1 MSSMLKDLA
10 ERQLHLMILGDWKR
24 VDPKLLEY
32 LEGELGTEPEKD
44 PIGVAFCLL
53 RIGVSPE
60 KATSLLSWKDFETF
74 CMRGLQIHGMEAI
87 RGLRFKNDRR
97 YEIDVLGIGEGLI
110 LLIDCKM
117 WSTKGRSGKIESV
130 ARDHLRK
137 AKAFDEAIRFDSID
151 GLIRGT
157 GKSQII
163 PVIVSWLDTGVV
175 RSKDGVA
182 IVSLRNFPSFLNS
195 IDELEDFLK
204 IDVDYRIKI
213 RRETPSRNLSVL
225 RF

>member
-1 MSSMLKDLA
+1 MPSMLKELA
-10 ERQLHLMILGDWKR
+10 ERQLHLMILGDWKG
-24 VDPKLLEY
+24 VDPELLEY
-32 LEGELGTEPEKD
+32 LEGELGAEPERD

-53 RIGVSPE
+53 KIGVSPE
-60 KATSLLSWKDFETF
+60 RATSLLSWKDFENF

-97 YEIDVLGIGEGLI
+97 YEIDVLGIGEKLI

-117 WSTKGRSGKIESV
+117 WSMRGRSGRIESI

-137 AKAFDEAIRFDSID
+137 AKAFDEAMRSESIND
-151 GLIRGT
+151 LIKES

-175 RSKDGVA
+175 RSKEGVA

-213 RRETPSRNLSVL
+213 RRETHSRNLSVL

>member
-1 MSSMLKDLA
+1 MLSILKELA
-10 ERQLHLMILGDWKR
+10 ERQLHLMILGDWKS

-32 LEGELGTEPEKD
+32 LEDELGTEPERD

-53 RIGVSPE
+53 KIGVSPE
-60 KATSLLSWKDFETF
+60 RAISLLSWKDFEAF

-87 RGLRFKNDRR
+87 RGLRFKDDRR
-97 YEIDVLGIGEGLI
+97 YEIDVLGIGEKLI

-117 WSTKGRSGKIESV
+117 WSMRGRSGKIEPA

-137 AKAFDEAIRFDSID
+137 AKAFDEAMRSGSIN
-151 GLIRGT
+151 GLIKES

-163 PVIVSWLDTGVV
+163 PFIVSWLDTGVV
-175 RSKDGVA
+175 RSKEGVA
-182 IVSLRNFPSFLNS
+182 IVSLRNFPNFLNS
-195 IDELEDFLK
+195 LDELEDFVK